1 MKLRNPSAT
10 KNTLCEKEYKKF
22 TMSGKENILYKF
34 GKLSLK
40 LLKLFTGLFL
50 LQFAV
55 AMFLRLNIGADPFS
69 VLIQGLAGVLSVSA
83 GTSNFILLMILLV
96 FVFFL
101 DKSQF
106 QVGMALVVLAA
117 GSFLDAT
124 TALVGLFLP
133 EKLPLPAALCIFMAA
148 CVLIA
153 IAFPLLKSAGL
164 GVAPNDA
171 FYLGIIKR
179 TKLPYGIV
187 RSVVDGCYLLL
198 GYVCGGVVGIGTI
211 ICVVVL
217 GPMIQFVMKNVIR
230 CE

>member
-1 MKLRNPSAT
+1 
-10 KNTLCEKEYKKF
+10 
-22 TMSGKENILYKF
+22 MSKF
-34 GKLSLK
+34 GKISLK
-40 LLKLFTGLFL
+40 LWKLFAGLFL

-69 VLIQGLAGVLSVSA
+69 VLIQGLAGVLSVSVGA
-83 GTSNFILLMILLV
+83 SNFILLMVLLV

-124 TALVGLFLP
+124 TTLVNLFLP

-148 CVLIA
+148 CMIIA

-171 FYLGIIKR
+171 FYLALVKRTGKSYGII
-179 TKLPYGIV
+179 
-187 RSVVDGCYLLL
+187 RSLVDGCYLLL
-198 GYVCGGVVGIGTI
+198 GWLCGGVVGIGTI
-211 ICVVVL
+211 ICVIVL
-217 GPMIQFVMKNVIR
+217 GPMIQFVMKHVIQ
-230 CE
+230 CG